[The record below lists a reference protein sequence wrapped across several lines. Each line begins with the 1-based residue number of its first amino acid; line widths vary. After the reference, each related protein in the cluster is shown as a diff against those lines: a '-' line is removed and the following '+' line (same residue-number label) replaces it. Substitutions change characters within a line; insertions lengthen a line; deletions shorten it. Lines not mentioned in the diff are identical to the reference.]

1 MGMEG
6 RINEL
11 HRTVDSPYMQDAREV
26 EMKLHIYLDE
36 EPLVV
41 DRENY
46 LMNLELLEELS
57 TSEDTPIGSITAN
70 ELSVQLFN
78 EEAIFDPSN
87 NESPFYGKIA
97 TNIPIEVYIREN
109 FNNTDWL
116 LLGTYYVSDWQTN
129 TETMVV
135 DITAYDELYHLL
147 GRQLPVHPIYRNIT
161 VSDFLTNLLESL
173 GIPKKNLI
181 IDVKLNAY
189 TMPYAYP
196 AEGSLRDTLQPLT
209 EAFLFYFYQD
219 RLGRFCAKHLSS
231 VSDEILTWD
240 SDFIYSAECSKS
252 LLRSYSGI
260 NVVYEEKAESEVV
273 ELAKIEDAVLPKG
286 VSDFTGV
293 LPSEGPIYNLEYV
306 KFNYTTP
313 LNVIGLLYNAWQ
325 LGISIENP
333 NKSEVTASFSVY
345 GSYLQTVTSTVVR
358 ATDETMVGRIGE
370 KFLNINNP
378 YIGSKA
384 QAERISKTLLSYQ
397 MADDSL
403 LEISHRGNPQ
413 IALGDTIE
421 LQLAA
426 TPKNYMVISQGLS
439 YDGSLTGKSKLVF
452 AGMGGYKHAL

>member
-1 MGMEG
+1 MEG

-11 HRTVDSPYMQDAREV
+11 HRTVDSPYMQDVREV

-78 EEAIFDPSN
+78 EEAIFDPGN

-97 TNIPIEVYIREN
+97 TNVPIEVYIREN
-109 FNNTDWL
+109 FNSTDWL

-129 TETMVV
+129 TETMIV

-147 GRQLPVHPIYRNIT
+147 GRQLPVHPIYRDIT
-161 VSDFLTNLLESL
+161 VADFLTNLLLSV
-173 GIPKKNLI
+173 GITKKNLL
-181 IDVKLNAY
+181 IDAKLSTY
-189 TMPYAYP
+189 TMAYAYP
-196 AEGSLRDTLQPLT
+196 AEGSLRETLQPLS

-231 VSDEILTWD
+231 VSAEILPWD
-240 SDFIYSAECSKS
+240 ADFVYSAECTKS
-252 LLRSYSGI
+252 LLRSYSGV
-260 NVVYEEKAESEVV
+260 NVVYEEKAESEVQ
-273 ELAKIEDAVLPKG
+273 ELAKIEDASMPRG
-286 VSDFTGV
+286 VTDFTGV
-293 LPSEGPIYNLEYV
+293 LPSTGPVFNLEYV
-306 KFNYTTP
+306 KFDYTTP
-313 LNVIGLLYNAWQ
+313 LNVTRLLYNAWQ
-325 LGISIENP
+325 LGVSIENP
-333 NKSEVTASFSVY
+333 NKDVVTASFSVY
-345 GSYLQTVTSTVVR
+345 GSYLQTVTSTVVK
-358 ATDETMVGRIGE
+358 ATDATMVGRIGE
-370 KFLNINNP
+370 RLLSISNP
-378 YIGSKA
+378 YIGSKD
-384 QAERISKTLLSYQ
+384 QAERISKTLLAYQ

-403 LEISHRGNPQ
+403 LEVSHRGNPQ

-421 LQLAA
+421 LQLTN

-452 AGMGGYKHAL
+452 AGMGGYRDAL